1 MTKTKLFVR
10 LLQHAALAGAVLLLL
25 PAAAAAQRGA
35 SGPPEH
41 AAVDPINDGP
51 NPYETIR
58 DWGTLPDGRSWG
70 SVRAVNVDIDGVHIW
85 AGDRCGVQLVRRV
98 RRRPDPVHAYGC
110 KSAGLG
116 GAAAR
121 QADAPAAP
129 DLLEQLL
136 GLLIH
141 LGYDRY
147 AELPAVEPV
156 DVVDDRVGLSGGA
169 AAVDVLQVA
178 VDPSA
183 GGDPH
188 VALEAAVGPSV
199 QLGRWPQHP
208 HSCPIVV

>member
-70 SVRAVNVDIDGVHIW
+70 SVSAVNVDIDGVHIW
-85 AGDRCGVQLVRRV
+85 AADRCGVNSCAESDV
-98 RRRPDPVHAYGC
+98 DPTRSMRTAASPPA
-110 KSAGLG
+110 SAVQS
-116 GAAAR
+116 AC